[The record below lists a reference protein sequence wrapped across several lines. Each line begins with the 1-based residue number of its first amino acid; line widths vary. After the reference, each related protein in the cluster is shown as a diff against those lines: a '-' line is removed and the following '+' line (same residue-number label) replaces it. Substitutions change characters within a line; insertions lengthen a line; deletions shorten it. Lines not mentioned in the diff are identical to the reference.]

1 MTALT
6 PDSIA
11 GTVRRKARRARDNVA
26 AAKEELAAANETLKE
41 ALPRRDTDAIAQ
53 AAERTVVAEEEVRQ
67 AAHELEVV
75 NELLDDGSPTTTP
88 PPAEGAQGSS
98 GEGVRS
104 LLPRIKRSG

>member
-1 MTALT
+1 MAALT

-41 ALPRRDTDAIAQ
+41 AVPRRDADAIAQ

-75 NELLDDGSPTTTP
+75 NELLDDGTP
-88 PPAEGAQGSS
+88 APPAGGAPGAS

-104 LLPRIKRSG
+104 LLPRIRRSG